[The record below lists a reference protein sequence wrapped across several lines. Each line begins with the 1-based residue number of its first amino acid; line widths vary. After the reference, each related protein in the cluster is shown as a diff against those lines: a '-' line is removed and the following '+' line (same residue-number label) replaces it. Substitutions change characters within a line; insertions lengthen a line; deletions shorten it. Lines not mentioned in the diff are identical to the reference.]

1 MKKYAHITLLLIA
14 IALTAVS
21 CTQNKQ
27 EDSKEEAKEANKETF
42 AETDLKADADFAVKA
57 AAGGLFEVEA
67 GKLAQSKGTDPQV
80 KAFGESMIADH
91 GKANEELKSLAQQ
104 KNIALPDSLSDEHKK
119 KYDDLAAKS
128 GKDFD
133 EAYIKQMIDD
143 HEKDISAFKDESENG
158 KDPELK
164 SWAAAKLP
172 ILTHHLEMVRQ
183 AKENFERKDDKA
195 KK

>member
-1 MKKYAHITLLLIA
+1 MKKYAHITLLLLA
-14 IALTAVS
+14 ITLITFS
-21 CTQNKQ
+21 CNKPKEQ
-27 EDSKEEAKEANKETF
+27 DSKEEAVEENKEKF
-42 AETDLKADADFAVKA
+42 SETDLKADWEFAVKA
-57 AAGGLFEVEA
+57 AAGGLMEVEL
-67 GKLAQSKGTDPQV
+67 GKLAQTKATDPQV
-80 KAFGESMIADH
+80 KAFGESMVADH

-104 KNIALPDSLSDEHKK
+104 KNISIPDSLSEEHKK
-119 KYDDLAAKS
+119 KYDELAGKS

-133 EAYIKQMIDD
+133 EAYIEHMVDD

-172 ILTHHLEMVRQ
+172 ILTHHLEMAKQ
-183 AKENFERKDDKA
+183 AKESTERKDDKA